1 MSCCA
6 PGVEAGSQIVADTDH
21 QISNEAI
28 IAAAA
33 DLGDGQRQVEF
44 GVPDMHCAA
53 CIRSIETELTALD
66 MVQSAR
72 VNMSTKRVKIVF
84 AAKNGAAPMDLVSA
98 IGRAGYRSFL
108 LDAEDPG
115 KDKSLS
121 KLILA
126 LAVAGFAAMNIML
139 FSVSIWSGAN
149 ESTRD
154 LFHWISALIAVPTVF
169 FSGQVFF
176 KSAWGA
182 LRHGRLNMDVPISLA
197 VLLALGLSLFE
208 TINSG
213 EHAYFDASVSLLF
226 FLLIG
231 RTLDHVM
238 RERARSAVRSLASL
252 APKGAVQI
260 LADGRREFIKLNDV
274 KVGMILD
281 VAAGERIPVDGR
293 VIEGTSELDMSLVT
307 GETVP
312 ERCVKGASVLGG
324 ATNLSGALKIEVEK
338 AAHQSFLARMIELMD
353 AAEGSR
359 AGYKRIAD
367 RASEIYAP
375 FVHLLALF
383 TFVGWGLYNGDWYH
397 ATVTAIAVL
406 IITCPCALALA
417 VPIVHVVAAGRLFE
431 RGVMMK
437 DGAALERLAQ
447 ITSVAFDKTGTL
459 TLGAP
464 ILKGQIF
471 GSPDHVDRA
480 LQMAQLSRHPFSKA
494 FSRAH
499 ADRQFVSLTDAE
511 EVPGAGM
518 LAQIDGHEWRWG
530 RADFCDPSYEGSDAA
545 QSEVYLSCDG
555 QMVAGFG
562 FEDVLRPDA
571 QAALAKLKAK
581 GYDLAIFSGDRKQ
594 VVASVAQV
602 LKVDDAH
609 GGLTPDQK
617 VEAIAAAGARGEK
630 VLMVGDGINDAP
642 ALRAAHVS
650 MAPSS
655 AADVGRN
662 AADFIFTH
670 NRLADVNFA
679 IEMSKRAS
687 RAVKQNFGLALCY
700 NAVAIP
706 LAVMGYATPLLA
718 AIAMSSSSLV
728 VTLNALRLRLGQQN
742 GTKELPTHSTHASN
756 INVVAAE

>member
-6 PGVEAGSQIVADTDH
+6 PGVEAGSNLIEDGAS

-28 IAAAA
+28 IAASA

-44 GVPDMHCAA
+44 GVPDMYCAA
-53 CIRSIETELTALD
+53 CIKSIEAELNGLE
-66 MVQSAR
+66 MVSSAR
-72 VNMSTKRVKIVF
+72 VNMSTKRVKVIF
-84 AAKNGAAPMDLVSA
+84 SAQAGAAPMDLVAA

-108 LDAEDPG
+108 LDVDEAG

-169 FSGQVFF
+169 FSGQVFY

-182 LRHGRLNMDVPISLA
+182 LRQGRLNMDVPISLA
-197 VLLALGLSLFE
+197 VLLALALSLYE

-260 LADGRREFIKLNDV
+260 LANGQREFIKLNDV
-274 KVGMILD
+274 QVGMVLE

-293 VIEGTSELDMSLVT
+293 VIEGKSELDMSLVT

-312 ERCVKGASVLGG
+312 ELCAKGSAVLGG

-359 AGYKRIAD
+359 AGFKRIAD
-367 RASEIYAP
+367 RAAEIYAP

-383 TFVGWGLYNGDWYH
+383 TFIGWGLYNGDWYH

-447 ITSVAFDKTGTL
+447 VTKIAFDKTGTL
-459 TLGAP
+459 SLGTP
-464 ILKGQIF
+464 IFHGQIF
-471 GSPDHVDRA
+471 GDDSAIDRA
-480 LQMAQLSRHPFSKA
+480 LQLAQLSRHPFSKA
-494 FSRAH
+494 FARAF
-499 ADRQFVSLTDAE
+499 AGRAVAPLKDAE
-511 EVPGAGM
+511 EMPGAGVE
-518 LAQIDGHEWRWG
+518 AHIDGQLWRWG
-530 RADFCDPSYEGSDAA
+530 RADFCDASYQGSDAA

-555 QMVAGFG
+555 KMVAGFG
-562 FEDVLRPDA
+562 FEDMLRPDA
-571 QAALAKLKAK
+571 HAALADLKAG

-594 VVASVAQV
+594 VVASVAKALGV
-602 LKVDDAH
+602 AEAH
-609 GGLTPDQK
+609 GALTPDQK
-617 VEAIAAAGARGEK
+617 VEAIAESGANEK
-630 VLMVGDGINDAP
+630 ILMVGDGINDAP

-670 NRLADVNFA
+670 NRLTDVHFA
-679 IEMSKRAS
+679 LEMSKRAS
-687 RAVKQNFGLALCY
+687 RAVVQNFGLALCY

-706 LAVMGYATPLLA
+706 LAVMGFATPLLA
-718 AIAMSSSSLV
+718 AIAMSSSSV
-728 VTLNALRLRLGQQN
+728 IVTLNALRLRLGQQD
-742 GTKELPTHSTHASN
+742 GTKNLPAHSSHAPQMEP
-756 INVVAAE
+756 VAAE

>member
-1 MSCCA
+1 M
-6 PGVEAGSQIVADTDH
+6 PE
-21 QISNEAI
+21 
-28 IAAAA
+28 
-33 DLGDGQRQVEF
+33 
-44 GVPDMHCAA
+44 MHCAA
-53 CIRSIETELTALD
+53 CIKSIEAELNGLD

-84 AAKNGAAPMDLVSA
+84 AAQGGAVPMDLVAA
-98 IGRAGYRSFL
+98 IGRAGYRCFL
-108 LDAEDPG
+108 LDAEEPG

-176 KSAWGA
+176 RSAWGA

-197 VLLALGLSLFE
+197 VLLALGLSLYE
-208 TINSG
+208 TITSG
-213 EHAYFDASVSLLF
+213 EHAYFDASVTLLF

-274 KVGMILD
+274 QVGMILE

-293 VIEGTSELDMSLVT
+293 VVEGKSELDMSLVT

-312 ERCVKGASVLGG
+312 ERCVQGASVLGG

-375 FVHLLALF
+375 FVHLLALL

-459 TLGAP
+459 TLGSP

-471 GSPDHVDRA
+471 GDAVHLDRA
-480 LQMAQLSRHPFSKA
+480 LQLAQLSRHPFSKA
-494 FSRAH
+494 FARAFGDH
-499 ADRQFVSLTDAE
+499 QVASPKGCGRSA
-511 EVPGAGM
+511 
-518 LAQIDGHEWRWG
+518 WR
-530 RADFCDPSYEGSDAA
+530 RCTGSD
-545 QSEVYLSCDG
+545 
-555 QMVAGFG
+555 
-562 FEDVLRPDA
+562 
-571 QAALAKLKAK
+571 
-581 GYDLAIFSGDRKQ
+581 
-594 VVASVAQV
+594 
-602 LKVDDAH
+602 
-609 GGLTPDQK
+609 
-617 VEAIAAAGARGEK
+617 
-630 VLMVGDGINDAP
+630 
-642 ALRAAHVS
+642 
-650 MAPSS
+650 
-655 AADVGRN
+655 
-662 AADFIFTH
+662 
-670 NRLADVNFA
+670 
-679 IEMSKRAS
+679 
-687 RAVKQNFGLALCY
+687 
-700 NAVAIP
+700 
-706 LAVMGYATPLLA
+706 
-718 AIAMSSSSLV
+718 
-728 VTLNALRLRLGQQN
+728 
-742 GTKELPTHSTHASN
+742 
-756 INVVAAE
+756 

>member
-6 PGVEAGSQIVADTDH
+6 PGVEAGSDLIEDGAS

-28 IAAAA
+28 IAASA
-33 DLGDGQRQVEF
+33 DLGGGQKQVEF
-44 GVPDMHCAA
+44 GVPDMYCAA
-53 CIRSIETELTALD
+53 CIRSIETELAGLE
-66 MVQSAR
+66 MVSSAR
-72 VNMSTKRVKIVF
+72 VNMSTKRVKVVF
-84 AAKNGAAPMDLVSA
+84 KALAGAAPMDMVEA
-98 IGRAGYRSFL
+98 IRRAGYRSFL
-108 LDAEDPG
+108 LDVEEAG

-121 KLILA
+121 KLILSM
-126 LAVAGFAAMNIML
+126 AVAGFAAMNIML

-169 FSGQVFF
+169 FSGQVFY

-197 VLLALGLSLFE
+197 VLLALGLSIFE

-213 EHAYFDASVSLLF
+213 QHAYFDASVTLLF

-238 RERARSAVRSLASL
+238 RERARSAVRGLASL

-260 LADGRREFIKLNDV
+260 LPNGEREFIKLNEV
-274 KVGMILD
+274 QVGMVLE

-293 VIEGTSELDMSLVT
+293 VIEGKSELDMSLVT

-312 ERCVKGASVLGG
+312 ELCGKDSAVLGG

-367 RASEIYAP
+367 RAAEIYAP

-383 TFVGWGLYNGDWYH
+383 TFLGWGFYNGDWYH

-447 ITSVAFDKTGTL
+447 VTKIAFDKTGTL
-459 TLGAP
+459 TLGTP
-464 ILKGQIF
+464 IFHGQIL
-471 GSPDHVDRA
+471 GDDKAIDRA

-494 FSRAH
+494 FVRAFKGRSVPPL
-499 ADRQFVSLTDAE
+499 ADAA
-511 EVPGAGM
+511 EVPGAGVE
-518 LAQIDGHEWRWG
+518 AHIDGQIWRWG
-530 RADFCDPSYEGSDAA
+530 RADFCDANYQSSDAA

-571 QAALAKLKAK
+571 QAALAELKSN

-594 VVASVAQV
+594 VVASVARTLNV
-602 LKVDDAH
+602 ENAH
-609 GGLTPDQK
+609 GALTPDQK
-617 VEAIAAAGARGEK
+617 VEAIQEAGEGDQK

-670 NRLADVNFA
+670 NRLADVQFA
-679 IEMSKRAS
+679 LKLSKRAS
-687 RAVKQNFGLALCY
+687 RAVVQNFALALCY

-718 AIAMSSSSLV
+718 SLAMSSSSV
-728 VTLNALRLRLGQQN
+728 IVTLNALRLRLGQQD
-742 GTKELPTHSTHASN
+742 GTKDLPTHSSN
-756 INVVAAE
+756 APQIKAVAAE

>member
-6 PGVEAGSQIVADTDH
+6 PGVESGSDLIEDGSSH
-21 QISNEAI
+21 LSNEAI
-28 IAAAA
+28 IAASA
-33 DLGDGQRQVEF
+33 DLGGGQKQVEF

-53 CIRSIETELTALD
+53 CIRSIEHELSQLE
-66 MVQSAR
+66 MVSFAR
-72 VNMSTKRVKIVF
+72 VNMSTKRVKVKF
-84 AAKNGAAPMDLVSA
+84 KALAGAAPMDMVETMR
-98 IGRAGYRSFL
+98 RAGYRSFL
-108 LDAEDPG
+108 LDVEEAG
-115 KDKSLS
+115 ADKSLP

-126 LAVAGFAAMNIML
+126 MAVAGFAAMNIML

-169 FSGQVFF
+169 FSGQIFYR
-176 KSAWGA
+176 SAWGA

-213 EHAYFDASVSLLF
+213 AHAYFDASVSLLF

-238 RERARSAVRSLASL
+238 RERARSAVRGLASL
-252 APKGAVQI
+252 APKGAVRI
-260 LADGRREFIKLNDV
+260 LPDGAREFIKLNDV
-274 KVGMILD
+274 QVGMVLE
-281 VAAGERIPVDGR
+281 VAAGERVPVDGR
-293 VIEGTSELDMSLVT
+293 VIEGKSELDMSLVT

-312 ERCVKGASVLGG
+312 ELCGKDSTVLGG
-324 ATNLSGALKIEVEK
+324 ATNLSGVLKIEVEK

-367 RASEIYAP
+367 RAAEIYAP
-375 FVHLLALF
+375 FVHLMALF
-383 TFVGWGLYNGDWYH
+383 TFLGWGLYTGDWYH
-397 ATVTAIAVL
+397 ATVTAISVL

-437 DGAALERLAQ
+437 DGAALERLAHVTK
-447 ITSVAFDKTGTL
+447 IAFDKTGTL
-459 TLGAP
+459 TVGTP
-464 ILKGQIF
+464 IFRGQIL
-471 GSPDHVDRA
+471 GDDKAIDRA

-494 FSRAH
+494 FVRAYKGR
-499 ADRQFVSLTDAE
+499 AVVALADAE
-511 EVPGAGM
+511 EKPGSGVEAH
-518 LAQIDGHEWRWG
+518 IDGQVWRWG
-530 RADFCDPSYEGSDAA
+530 RADFCDANFKGSDAA
-545 QSEVYLSCDG
+545 RSEVYLSRDG

-571 QAALAKLKAK
+571 QDALASLKSN

-594 VVASVAQV
+594 VVASVART
-602 LKVDDAH
+602 LNVDHAL
-609 GGLTPDQK
+609 GALTPDQK
-617 VEAIAAAGARGEK
+617 VEAIKVAGEGDGK

-655 AADVGRN
+655 AADIGRN

-670 NRLADVNFA
+670 NRLADVQFA
-679 IEMSKRAS
+679 LKLSKRAS
-687 RAVKQNFGLALCY
+687 RIVAQNFGLAVCY

-718 AIAMSSSSLV
+718 ALAMSSSSLI
-728 VTLNALRLRLGQQN
+728 VTLNALRLRLGQQGDVKSLAN
-742 GTKELPTHSTHASN
+742 PDLAAAHSKS
-756 INVVAAE
+756 VAAE

>member
-1 MSCCA
+1 MTCCA
-6 PGVEAGSQIVADTDH
+6 PGVEAGSQIVDEADH
-21 QISNEAI
+21 NVSNEAI
-28 IAAAA
+28 IAASA
-33 DLGDGQRQVEF
+33 DLGDGKRQVEF

-53 CIRSIETELTALD
+53 CIKSIEKELNGLE
-66 MVQSAR
+66 MVHSAR

-84 AAKNGAAPMDLVSA
+84 ESRRETPPMDLVAA
-98 IGRAGYRSFL
+98 IGRAGYRCFL
-108 LDAEDPG
+108 LDVDEAR

-260 LADGRREFIKLNDV
+260 LANGQREFVKLNDV
-274 KVGMILD
+274 QVGMVLE

-293 VIEGTSELDMSLVT
+293 VIEGKSEIDMSLVT

-312 ERCVKGASVLGG
+312 ELCGTDSAVLGG
-324 ATNLSGALKIEVEK
+324 ATNLSGVLKIEVEK

-353 AAEGSR
+353 SAEGSR

-367 RASEIYAP
+367 RAAEIYAP

-383 TFVGWGLYNGDWYH
+383 TFIGWGLYNGDWYH

-447 ITSVAFDKTGTL
+447 ISKVAFDKTGTL
-459 TLGAP
+459 TMGTP
-464 ILKGQIF
+464 IFHGQIF
-471 GSPDHVDRA
+471 GESAQIDRA
-480 LQMAQLSRHPFSKA
+480 LQLAQLSRHPFSKA
-494 FSRAH
+494 FARAFK
-499 ADRQFVSLTDAE
+499 DRQVMPLSDAE
-511 EVPGAGM
+511 EVPGAGVK
-518 LAQIDGHEWRWG
+518 AKIDRQEWRWG

-555 QMVAGFG
+555 KMVAGFG
-562 FEDVLRPDA
+562 FEDMLRPDA
-571 QAALAKLKAK
+571 QDALAQLKAN

-594 VVASVAQV
+594 VVASVAKALNV
-602 LKVDDAH
+602 ENAY
-609 GGLTPDQK
+609 GALTPDQK
-617 VEAIAAAGARGEK
+617 VEAIANAAADEK

-670 NRLADVNFA
+670 NRLADVSFA
-679 IEMSKRAS
+679 LQMSKRAA
-687 RAVKQNFGLALCY
+687 RVVKQNFGLALCY

-706 LAVMGYATPLLA
+706 LAVMGFATPLLA
-718 AIAMSSSSLV
+718 ALAMSSSSV
-728 VTLNALRLRLGQQN
+728 IVTLNALRLRLGQQN
-742 GTKELPTHSTHASN
+742 GTKDLPVHSSN
-756 INVVAAE
+756 APQIKAVAAE

>member
-1 MSCCA
+1 
-6 PGVEAGSQIVADTDH
+6 VEAGSQIIDEADH
-21 QISNEAI
+21 NISNEAI
-28 IAAAA
+28 IAASA
-33 DLGDGQRQVEF
+33 DLGDGKRQVEF

-53 CIRSIETELTALD
+53 CIKSIEKELNGLE
-66 MVQSAR
+66 MVHSAR

-84 AAKNGAAPMDLVSA
+84 ESRRETPPMDLVAA
-98 IGRAGYRSFL
+98 IGRAGYRCFL
-108 LDAEDPG
+108 LDVDEAR

-260 LADGRREFIKLNDV
+260 LANGQREFVKLNDV
-274 KVGMILD
+274 QVGMVLE

-293 VIEGTSELDMSLVT
+293 VIEGKSEIDMSLVT

-312 ERCVKGASVLGG
+312 ELCGKDSAVLGG
-324 ATNLSGALKIEVEK
+324 ATNLSGVLKIEVEK

-353 AAEGSR
+353 SAEGSR

-367 RASEIYAP
+367 RAAEIYAP

-383 TFVGWGLYNGDWYH
+383 TFIGWGLYNGDWYH

-447 ITSVAFDKTGTL
+447 ISKVAFDKTGTL
-459 TLGAP
+459 TMGTP
-464 ILKGQIF
+464 IFHGQIF
-471 GSPDHVDRA
+471 GESAQIDRA
-480 LQMAQLSRHPFSKA
+480 LQLAQLSRHPFSKA
-494 FSRAH
+494 FARAFK
-499 ADRQFVSLTDAE
+499 DRQVMPLSDAE
-511 EVPGAGM
+511 EVPGAGVK
-518 LAQIDGHEWRWG
+518 AKIDGQEWRWG

-555 QMVAGFG
+555 KMVAGFG
-562 FEDVLRPDA
+562 FEDMLRPDA
-571 QAALAKLKAK
+571 QDALAQLKAN

-594 VVASVAQV
+594 VVASVAKALNV
-602 LKVDDAH
+602 EEAY
-609 GGLTPDQK
+609 GALTPDQK
-617 VEAIAAAGARGEK
+617 VEAIANAAADEK

-670 NRLADVNFA
+670 NRLADVSFA
-679 IEMSKRAS
+679 LQMSKRAA
-687 RAVKQNFGLALCY
+687 RVVKQNFGLALCY

-706 LAVMGYATPLLA
+706 LAVMGFATPLLA
-718 AIAMSSSSLV
+718 ALAMSSSSV
-728 VTLNALRLRLGQQN
+728 IVTLNALRLRLGQQN
-742 GTKELPTHSTHASN
+742 GTKDLPVHSSN
-756 INVVAAE
+756 APQIKAVAAE

>member
-1 MSCCA
+1 MIDE
-6 PGVEAGSQIVADTDH
+6 GDH
-21 QISNEAI
+21 NISNEAI

-33 DLGDGQRQVEF
+33 DLGDGQFQVEF

-53 CIRSIETELTALD
+53 CIKSIETELNGLE
-66 MVQSAR
+66 MVKSAR
-72 VNMSTKRVKIVF
+72 VNMSTKRVKVIF
-84 AAKNGAAPMDLVSA
+84 NASRETPPMDLVTA

-108 LDAEDPG
+108 LDVDEAR

-121 KLILA
+121 RLILA

-154 LFHWISALIAVPTVF
+154 LFHWVSALIAVPTVF

-208 TINSG
+208 TVNSG
-213 EHAYFDASVSLLF
+213 EHAYFDASVTLLF

-260 LADGRREFIKLNDV
+260 LPDGQREFIKLNDIQ
-274 KVGMILD
+274 VGMVLE

-293 VIEGTSELDMSLVT
+293 VIEGKSELDMSLVT

-312 ERCVKGASVLGG
+312 ELCGKDSAVLGG
-324 ATNLSGALKIEVEK
+324 ATNLSGVLKIEVEK

-353 AAEGSR
+353 SAEGSR

-367 RASEIYAP
+367 RAAEIYAP

-383 TFVGWGLYNGDWYH
+383 TFIGWGLYDGDWYH

-447 ITSVAFDKTGTL
+447 ISKVAFDKTGTL
-459 TLGAP
+459 TMGTP
-464 ILKGQIF
+464 ILNGQIF
-471 GSPDHVDRA
+471 GDGTHIDRA
-480 LQMAQLSRHPFSKA
+480 LQLSQLSRHPFSKA
-494 FSRAH
+494 FARAYNGRNVLPL
-499 ADRQFVSLTDAE
+499 ADAE
-511 EVPGAGM
+511 EVPGAGVK
-518 LAQIDGHEWRWG
+518 AQIDGQEWRWG

-555 QMVAGFG
+555 KMVAGFG
-562 FEDVLRPDA
+562 FEDMLRPDA
-571 QAALAKLKAK
+571 QAALAQLKSN

-594 VVASVAQV
+594 VVASVART
-602 LKVDDAH
+602 LNVDNAH
-609 GGLTPDQK
+609 GALTPDQK
-617 VEAIAAAGARGEK
+617 VEAIKAAGEGDEK

-679 IEMSKRAS
+679 LQMSKRAA

-718 AIAMSSSSLV
+718 SLAMSSSSV
-728 VTLNALRLRLGQQN
+728 IVTLNALRLRLGQQD
-742 GTKELPTHSTHASN
+742 GTKSLPTHSTNAPQ
-756 INVVAAE
+756 IKAVAAE

>member
-1 MSCCA
+1 MTCCA
-6 PGVEAGSQIVADTDH
+6 PGVEAGSQIVDEADH
-21 QISNEAI
+21 NVSNEAI
-28 IAAAA
+28 IAASA
-33 DLGDGQRQVEF
+33 DLGDGKRQVEF

-53 CIRSIETELTALD
+53 CIKSIEKELNGLE
-66 MVQSAR
+66 MVHSAR

-84 AAKNGAAPMDLVSA
+84 ESRRETPPMDLVAA
-98 IGRAGYRSFL
+98 IGRAGYRCFL
-108 LDAEDPG
+108 LDVDEAR

-260 LADGRREFIKLNDV
+260 LANGQREFVKLNDV
-274 KVGMILD
+274 QVGMVLE

-293 VIEGTSELDMSLVT
+293 VIEGKSEIDMSLVT

-312 ERCVKGASVLGG
+312 ELCGTDSAVLGG
-324 ATNLSGALKIEVEK
+324 ATNLSGVLKIEVEK

-353 AAEGSR
+353 SAEGSR

-367 RASEIYAP
+367 RAAEIYAP

-383 TFVGWGLYNGDWYH
+383 TFIGWGLYNGDWYH

-447 ITSVAFDKTGTL
+447 ISKVAFDKTGTL
-459 TLGAP
+459 TMGTP
-464 ILKGQIF
+464 IFHGQIF
-471 GSPDHVDRA
+471 GESAQIDRA
-480 LQMAQLSRHPFSKA
+480 LQLAQLSRHPFSKA
-494 FSRAH
+494 FARAFK
-499 ADRQFVSLTDAE
+499 DRQVMPLSDAE
-511 EVPGAGM
+511 EVPGAGVK
-518 LAQIDGHEWRWG
+518 AKIDGQEWRWG

-555 QMVAGFG
+555 KMVAGFG
-562 FEDVLRPDA
+562 FEDMLRPDA
-571 QAALAKLKAK
+571 QEALAQLKAN

-594 VVASVAQV
+594 VVASVAKALNV
-602 LKVDDAH
+602 ENAY
-609 GGLTPDQK
+609 GALTPDQK
-617 VEAIAAAGARGEK
+617 VEAIANAAADEK

-670 NRLADVNFA
+670 NRLADVSFA
-679 IEMSKRAS
+679 LQMSKRAA
-687 RAVKQNFGLALCY
+687 RVVKQNFGLALCY

-706 LAVMGYATPLLA
+706 LAVMGFATPLLA
-718 AIAMSSSSLV
+718 ALAMSSSSV
-728 VTLNALRLRLGQQN
+728 IVTLNALRLRLGQQN
-742 GTKELPTHSTHASN
+742 GTKDLPVHSSN
-756 INVVAAE
+756 APQIKAVAAE